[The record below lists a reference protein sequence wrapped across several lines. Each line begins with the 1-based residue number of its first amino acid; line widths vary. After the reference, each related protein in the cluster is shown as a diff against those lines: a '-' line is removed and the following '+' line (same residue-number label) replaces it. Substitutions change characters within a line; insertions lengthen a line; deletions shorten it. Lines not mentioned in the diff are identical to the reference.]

1 MVNQEIL
8 MKIKLKDYER
18 VYKTIN
24 AILLNEDAD
33 PTVACTFFSFYG
45 AHILRTHY
53 KINAHPLAG
62 LCMYH
67 MGGEKNILVFGKI
80 VDDQFVS
87 DVNAFHSWVVGD
99 GWLFDF
105 MAPAFSDIPN
115 AKGFKIKSK
124 MIQKP
129 LSAMASSVTEL
140 KSEGDFYF
148 EPNPEV
154 LKNRMGYLSSSLAYS
169 DLAEICKKWYKKPP
183 KKMLKIIQIGDNKG
197 NVNPVSLVGNTVI
210 GSW

>member
-1 MVNQEIL
+1 

-33 PTVACTFFSFYG
+33 PAVACTFFSFYG
-45 AHILRTHY
+45 AYILREHY
-53 KINAHPLAG
+53 KIDAYPLAG

-67 MGGEKNILVFGKI
+67 MGGQDNILAFGKM
-80 VDDQFVS
+80 VDGQFIS
-87 DVNAFHSWVVGD
+87 DMDAFHCWVVGD

-105 MAPAFSDIPN
+105 MAPAFSDISN
-115 AKGFKIKSK
+115 ANGFKIESK

-129 LSAMASSVTEL
+129 MSSMAGSVSEL

-148 EPNPEV
+148 ESCPEI

-169 DLAEICKKWYKKPP
+169 DLAEICKQWYKRPP
-183 KKMLKIIQIGDNKG
+183 KKMQKTIQIGDAKG
-197 NVNPVSLVGNTVI
+197 NLNLVSLVGNSVVGI
-210 GSW
+210 W

>member
-1 MVNQEIL
+1 MNQKAH
-8 MKIKLKDYER
+8 MKITLKDYER
-18 VYKTIN
+18 IYKTIN
-24 AILLNEDAD
+24 AILLNEEAD

-53 KINAHPLAG
+53 KIDAHPLAG

-67 MGGEKNILVFGKI
+67 MGGENNIFTFGKI
-80 VDDQFVS
+80 VDDKLIS
-87 DVNAFHSWVVGD
+87 DVDAFHSWVVGD

-115 AKGFKIKSK
+115 EKGFKIQSK

-129 LSAMASSVTEL
+129 LSEMASSVSEL

-148 EPNPEV
+148 ETSPEV
-154 LKNRMGYLSSSLAYS
+154 LQNRVEYLSSSLAYS
-169 DLAEICKKWYKKPP
+169 DLAEICKQWFKKPP
-183 KKMLKIIQIGDNKG
+183 KKMQKIIQIGDSKG
-197 NVNPVSLVGNTVI
+197 NLRPVSLVGNPVV
-210 GSW
+210 GAW

>member
-1 MVNQEIL
+1 
-8 MKIKLKDYER
+8 MKITLKDYER
-18 VYKTIN
+18 IYKTIN
-24 AILLNEDAD
+24 AILLNEEAD

-53 KINAHPLAG
+53 KIDAHPLAG

-67 MGGEKNILVFGKI
+67 MGGENNIFTFGKI
-80 VDDQFVS
+80 VDDKLIS
-87 DVNAFHSWVVGD
+87 DVDAFHSWVVGD

-115 AKGFKIKSK
+115 EKGFKIQSK

-129 LSAMASSVTEL
+129 LSEMASSVSEL

-148 EPNPEV
+148 ETSPEV
-154 LKNRMGYLSSSLAYS
+154 LQNRVEYLSSSLAYS
-169 DLAEICKKWYKKPP
+169 DLAEICKQWFKKPP
-183 KKMLKIIQIGDNKG
+183 KKMQKIIQIGDSKG
-197 NVNPVSLVGNTVI
+197 NLRPVSLVGNPVV
-210 GSW
+210 GAW

>member
-1 MVNQEIL
+1 

-45 AHILRTHY
+45 AYILREHY
-53 KINAHPLAG
+53 KIDAHPLAG
-62 LCMYH
+62 LCLYH
-67 MGGEKNILVFGKI
+67 VGGENNILTFGK
-80 VDDQFVS
+80 VVGDQLVS
-87 DVNAFHSWVVGD
+87 DVDAFHSWVVGE

-115 AKGFKIKSK
+115 ARGFNIQSK

-129 LSAMASSVTEL
+129 LSAMASSVSEL

-148 EPNPEV
+148 ESYPEV
-154 LKNRMGYLSSSLAYS
+154 MKNRMEYLSSSLAYS
-169 DLAEICKKWYKKPP
+169 DLAEICRQWYKKPP
-183 KKMLKIIQIGDNKG
+183 EIMPETIQIGDSKG
-197 NVNPVSLVGNTVI
+197 NLNPVSLAGNSVVGA
-210 GSW
+210 W

>member
-1 MVNQEIL
+1 

-33 PTVACTFFSFYG
+33 PTVACTFFAFYG
-45 AHILRTHY
+45 AHILREHY
-53 KINAHPLAG
+53 KIDAHPLAG
-62 LCMYH
+62 LCVYH
-67 MGGEKNILVFGKI
+67 MGGENNILTFGKI
-80 VDDQFVS
+80 VDGQLVS
-87 DVNAFHSWVVGD
+87 DVDAFHSWVVGD

-115 AKGFKIKSK
+115 AKGLEIESK

-129 LSAMASSVTEL
+129 LSAMASSVSEL

-148 EPNPEV
+148 EPDPDV
-154 LKNRMGYLSSSLAYS
+154 LKNRMEYLSSSLAYS
-169 DLAEICKKWYKKPP
+169 DLAEICKQWYTKPP
-183 KKMLKIIQIGDNKG
+183 NKMHEIIQIGDTKG
-197 NVNPVSLVGNTVI
+197 NLNPVSLVGNSVV
-210 GSW
+210 GAW